1 MMKIIKQ
8 QGWIVLLFLLSSAV
22 TPSFGTIFYSKNE
35 ALELAFGKDMQV
47 EQLSLFPDEQQTAK
61 IEELAKTKLDS
72 GLFTFYVGKDQGK
85 ILGYAAIETIT
96 VRTKPETLM
105 IVLTPDGELRNVTT
119 LAFHEP
125 PEYQPP
131 ERWFEQLYKRPIT
144 GMDFNNGIDGI
155 SGATLSTRAAVSSV
169 RKVMAV
175 FQVLV
180 KDQGK
185 H

>member
-1 MMKIIKQ
+1 MKTIR
-8 QGWIVLLFLLSSAV
+8 QGGFFILFLLLLTAV
-22 TPSFGTIFYSKNE
+22 TPSFATIFYSKNE
-35 ALELAFGKDMQV
+35 ALELAFGKSAQV
-47 EQLSLFPDEQQTAK
+47 EQLSLFPDEQQIAK
-61 IEELAKTKLDS
+61 IEELAKVKLDS

-85 ILGYAAIETIT
+85 VLGYAAIETGT

-105 IVLTPDGELRNVTT
+105 IVLTADGELRNVTT

-131 ERWFEQLYKRPIT
+131 ERWFEQLYKRPLAD
-144 GMDFNNGIDGI
+144 MDFNKGVDGI

-169 RKVMAV
+169 RKVMAIY
-175 FQVLV
+175 QILV
-180 KDQGK
+180 KDQGN